1 MKKFATIAYTSLL
14 CMLGVITY
22 TFFEEPNS
30 EHSLPLE
37 NIVDTR
43 VNIDFTEGEMHLFVD
58 LVAAAT
64 NKTFVYEKSDLMFP
78 INFNT
83 SIGGIQVKSLV
94 SLMYHILQANNL
106 LIAQEGNNYF
116 VYKSTDPDNKRLSV
130 PEIVEPGKADSQ
142 NSATTPVTRIYKYK
156 YLQSTDAI
164 RIINK
169 ISSPYSLIDIH
180 PSTNMLIISDY
191 AQNVNRAIELLETID
206 IPSEEISWYTYQPKH
221 VDATTI
227 KSLASKLITPFI
239 KEESSWQIFYNESVG
254 SLIIFSSKDLIQKT
268 IEIFNIIDVQ
278 TNENK
283 DLLSFTKNSVVEKE
297 FYLYRVQNQNGAELV
312 ETLKNVVGS
321 SDADQ
326 AVTSKLIGTLSSM
339 QFVESTNSIM
349 MTGDPSSL
357 MRVDVILKSLDI
369 PVNQVLIEVLA
380 IDCDIDNSFEFG
392 LNWGYQ
398 YDHATKDRGLQISN
412 YSPLSNQGTFNDKKT
427 NLLDQLPD
435 NSFSIGVIGSHISH
449 AGKIIHTL
457 GGLAKSVQGTKKGNI
472 VLNQKMVIEE
482 NKNGTFFVGRNTRLT
497 KGVSQS
503 NTNTGVTASEYEFR
517 NIGSNFSITPRVS
530 GDLNTI
536 TLAIQYEKSQNA
548 PESESN
554 NVGVAVPVSNTSIS
568 NTQAHLNNGEYLLIS
583 GMTEKEITKRDS
595 NIPCLGGL
603 PLVGMLFSNKN
614 HTDLH
619 RNLMVFI
626 RATLVENNRHHEI
639 NMNQA
644 NQLSYYGIDTPEEL
658 NPVIHTTRNSDT
670 LEDNKQ

>member
-1 MKKFATIAYTSLL
+1 MKKYAAIAFSSLL
-14 CMLGVITY
+14 CMLGIITY
-22 TFFEEPNS
+22 TSFEEPNS
-30 EHSLPLE
+30 NHTLPLE

-43 VNIDFTEGEMHLFVD
+43 VNIDFSEGEMHLFVD

-83 SIGGIQVKSLV
+83 SVGGIQVKSLV

-116 VYKSTDPDNKRLSV
+116 IYKSTDPENRRLSV
-130 PEIVEPGKADSQ
+130 PEIVEPEKANTQ

-156 YLQSTDAI
+156 YLQSQDAM
-164 RIINK
+164 RIIQK

-191 AQNVNRAIELLETID
+191 AQNVNRAIDLLETID

-221 VDATTI
+221 ADATTI
-227 KSLASKLITPFI
+227 KTLASKLIVPFT
-239 KEESSWQIFYNESVG
+239 KEDSSWQIFYNESVG
-254 SLIIFSSKDLIQKT
+254 SLIIFSSKDLIEKT
-268 IEIFNIIDVQ
+268 IEIFKIVDVE
-278 TNENK
+278 TKENN
-283 DLLSFTKNSVVEKE
+283 DLLSFSKKNVVEKE

-312 ETLKNVVGS
+312 ETLKNVVGA
-321 SDADQ
+321 SDTDQ

-357 MRVDVILKSLDI
+357 MRVDAILKSLDI

-412 YSPLSNQGTFNDKKT
+412 YSPLSNEATFDAKKAD
-427 NLLDQLPD
+427 LLDQLPD

-457 GGLAKSVQGTKKGNI
+457 GGLAKSVQGTKKGI
-472 VLNQKMVIEE
+472 SSSIKKWLLKKIKTVL
-482 NKNGTFFVGRNTRLT
+482 F
-497 KGVSQS
+497 
-503 NTNTGVTASEYEFR
+503 
-517 NIGSNFSITPRVS
+517 
-530 GDLNTI
+530 
-536 TLAIQYEKSQNA
+536 
-548 PESESN
+548 
-554 NVGVAVPVSNTSIS
+554 
-568 NTQAHLNNGEYLLIS
+568 LL
-583 GMTEKEITKRDS
+583 
-595 NIPCLGGL
+595 
-603 PLVGMLFSNKN
+603 V
-614 HTDLH
+614 
-619 RNLMVFI
+619 
-626 RATLVENNRHHEI
+626 ATL
-639 NMNQA
+639 
-644 NQLSYYGIDTPEEL
+644 D
-658 NPVIHTTRNSDT
+658 
-670 LEDNKQ
+670 